1 MLVALEAR
9 RSALGSVTAGGR
21 AAEGSVHVHCLRR
34 HRIFLASLP
43 SLTRS
48 GCKVVSLLLIMRLL
62 PSNPLSFFLSALL
75 LATPVLSIKFDVLAK
90 TSPTTRCIWNYALAD
105 TLVIVTIN
113 TGPIPDSTIDAEGQ
127 EVDVEIVDASQ
138 HNNVYLAKK
147 NVKGEARMAINTHSN
162 SDLGVCVTN
171 KLVVREY
178 QGGGEE

>member
-1 MLVALEAR
+1 
-9 RSALGSVTAGGR
+9 
-21 AAEGSVHVHCLRR
+21 
-34 HRIFLASLP
+34 
-43 SLTRS
+43 
-48 GCKVVSLLLIMRLL
+48 MRLL
-62 PSNPLSFFLSALL
+62 SSNPLSLFLSALL

-127 EVDVEIVDASQ
+127 QVDVEIVDASQ

-162 SDLGVCVTN
+162 SDLGVCITN
-171 KLVVREY
+171 KLVVRRY
-178 QGGGEE
+178 QMGEKSSRRL